1 MEKNSLSPSSGAD
14 DVPTTLEPK
23 TTYAL
28 NEDLYS
34 NQLTAIAK
42 SGAEVEQHLPPLKA
56 IKAYPMAVFW
66 SLVVSMCVI
75 MEGYDTSLI
84 GNFFAY
90 PSFAQKFGHYVPGAG
105 YQLTAAWQAGF
116 QNATGVGSFFG
127 VIANGYLVGWFGH
140 KRVLIGALFAMS
152 AFIFIMFFAQNIQ
165 MLTAGGFLC
174 GLPWGVF
181 ASASPA
187 YASEVLPLSL
197 RVYFTSY
204 TNMCFIIGQLI
215 AAGVLEGLVKLDSE
229 WGYRIPYALQ
239 WVWPCILIPLMFF
252 APESPWH
259 LVRKGKLEEAEVVLR
274 RLQSKTANIDPKL
287 TLATIVH
294 TNKLEQE
301 LEVGS
306 SYWDCFRGFELRRTE
321 IACIVFSG
329 QITCGIC
336 FAYNSTYFFQQVGL
350 TASQT
355 YKLNVGGTALA
366 LVGTFVNWFV
376 IAPRF
381 GRRSTYICG
390 LAVMTSVLFIIGIL
404 NVWTEK
410 KSVGMSQ
417 AILTLLWTFTFQLS
431 VGQLGWALPAEIG
444 STRLRQKTVC
454 LARNTYYLVGFLGVL
469 QPYFMNPNEWNLK
482 GYTGFVWGGTALLTL
497 IWAFYRLPETK
508 DRPFNEIDILFAKG
522 VPARKFKDYKID
534 PYDMNQNA
542 ELAAEAHAHH
552 HNGET
557 KAETV
562 FVEMA

>member
-1 MEKNSLSPSSGAD
+1 
-14 DVPTTLEPK
+14 
-23 TTYAL
+23 
-28 NEDLYS
+28 
-34 NQLTAIAK
+34 
-42 SGAEVEQHLPPLKA
+42 
-56 IKAYPMAVFW
+56 
-66 SLVVSMCVI
+66 
-75 MEGYDTSLI
+75 
-84 GNFFAY
+84 
-90 PSFAQKFGHYVPGAG
+90 
-105 YQLTAAWQAGF
+105 
-116 QNATGVGSFFG
+116 
-127 VIANGYLVGWFGH
+127 
-140 KRVLIGALFAMS
+140 
-152 AFIFIMFFAQNIQ
+152 
-165 MLTAGGFLC
+165 
-174 GLPWGVF
+174 
-181 ASASPA
+181 
-187 YASEVLPLSL
+187 
-197 RVYFTSY
+197 
-204 TNMCFIIGQLI
+204 MCFIIGQLI
-215 AAGVLEGLVKLDSE
+215 AAGVLESLVKLDSE

-239 WVWPCILIPLMFF
+239 WVWPCFLIPLMFF

-259 LVRKGKLEEAEVVLR
+259 LVRKGKLEEAEKVLR
-274 RLQSKTANIDPKL
+274 RLQSKSANIDPKL

-301 LEVGS
+301 LEIGT

-350 TASQT
+350 TPGQT

-366 LVGTFVNWFV
+366 LVGTFVNWLV

-390 LAVMTSVLFIIGIL
+390 LAVMTGVLFIIGIL

-431 VGQLGWALPAEIG
+431 IGQLGWALPAEIG

-454 LARNTYYLVGFLGVL
+454 LARNAYYLVGFLGVL
-469 QPYFMNPNEWNLK
+469 QPYFMNPNAWNLK
-482 GYTGFVWGGTALLTL
+482 GYTGFFWGGTALLTL

-534 PYDMNQNA
+534 PYDMAQTA

-552 HNGET
+552 HGET
-557 KAETV
+557 KAENV
-562 FVEMA
+562 FVERA